1 MKKIISL
8 LLLLSLLLGSS
19 FIYNNKLITDSNEV
33 KTTSINEDIKE
44 IEGSDLDEPIK
55 ESSEDITSGIDIF
68 DNTNDSSNT
77 NYLESNTVSESNEL
91 KESKPITE
99 KPANQKEKPMER
111 TAWDDLGISESD
123 YYNKPMW
130 SWATVDFSITEY
142 ITYEETHQACIN
154 YGNALE
160 DIVSFSC
167 YTVNSYLGAY
177 LGDMLK
183 IVK

>member
-167 YTVNSYLGAY
+167 YTVNSYSGAY

>member
-8 LLLLSLLLGSS
+8 LLLLFLLFGSS
-19 FIYNNKLITDSNEV
+19 FIYINKLNKDSKEV
-33 KTTSINEDIKE
+33 KITLANEEIKE
-44 IEGSDLDEPIK
+44 IEGSDLDDPVE
-55 ESSEDITSGIDIF
+55 ESNEDITSNTNIF

-77 NYLESNTVSESNEL
+77 NYMESNTVSESNEL
-91 KESKPITE
+91 KESKPIIE
-99 KPANQKEKPMER
+99 KPADQKEKPMEQ

-130 SWATVDFSITEY
+130 SWATVDFSVTEY

-167 YTVNSYLGAY
+167 YTVNSYSGAY

>member
-8 LLLLSLLLGSS
+8 LLLLFLLFGLN
-19 FIYNNKLITDSNEV
+19 FIYINKLNTDSKEV
-33 KTTSINEDIKE
+33 KITLVNEEIKE
-44 IEGSDLDEPIK
+44 IEGSDLDDSIE
-55 ESSEDITSGIDIF
+55 ESSEDITSNIDIL
-68 DNTNDSSNT
+68 DNDNDSSNT

-91 KESKPITE
+91 KENKPITE
-99 KPANQKEKPMER
+99 KPANQKEKPMEQ

-167 YTVNSYLGAY
+167 YTVNSYSGAY

>member
-1 MKKIISL
+1 MRKIISL
-8 LLLLSLLLGSS
+8 LLLSSFFLGSS
-19 FIYNNKLITDSNEV
+19 FIYINKLTNDQAKVKITLV
-33 KTTSINEDIKE
+33 NEDLKE
-44 IEGSDLDEPIK
+44 IEGSDLNDSIE
-55 ESSEDITSGIDIF
+55 ESSEDITSNIDIF
-68 DNTNDSSNT
+68 DDTNDSSNT
-77 NYLESNTVSESNEL
+77 NYLENNTVSESNEL

-99 KPANQKEKPMER
+99 KPANQKEKPTEQ

-130 SWATVDFSITEY
+130 SWATVDFSVTEY

-160 DIVSFSC
+160 DIVSFFC
-167 YTVNSYLGAY
+167 YTVNSYSGAY
-177 LGDMLK
+177 LGEMLK

>member
-8 LLLLSLLLGSS
+8 LLLLSLFIGSS
-19 FIYNNKLITDSNEV
+19 FIYINVFKKDSKKFE
-33 KTTSINEDIKE
+33 TTLINEE
-44 IEGSDLDEPIK
+44 IEEKEGSDLNEPIT
-55 ESSEDITSGIDIF
+55 ENSENITSDINIIDNVR
-68 DNTNDSSNT
+68 DNSNQ
-77 NYLESNTVSESNEL
+77 NYMESNIVGESDQL
-91 KESKPITE
+91 KENKSITE
-99 KPANQKEKPMER
+99 KPTYNKEKTTEQ
-111 TAWDDLGISESD
+111 TVWADLGISESD

-142 ITYEETHQACIN
+142 ITYEQTRQACIN

-167 YTVNSYLGAY
+167 YTINSYSGAY
-177 LGDMLK
+177 LGEMLK